1 MMLKSLTVALLTL
14 SAAGAACA
22 TTALARDRDN
32 GNKSFDRG
40 CATHQCGQWQDRY
53 EGHKGGDPR
62 PAAAPEIDPA
72 GAMGALTLLAGGLA
86 MMRGRRAG
94 KSQN

>member
-14 SAAGAACA
+14 SAASAA
-22 TTALARDRDN
+22 TTALARDRDD
-32 GNKSFDRG
+32 GNKSFDRW
-40 CATHQCGQWQDRY
+40 CATHQQCDQWQDRH
-53 EGHKGGDPR
+53 EDIKGGDPR

-86 MMRGRRAG
+86 VMRGRRPG
-94 KSQN
+94 KTRT